1 MMRFGQWC
9 YVSHSVFKRTCNC
22 NVCFVAKE
30 RKEEGRKEGWWGMG
44 RDRLREGE
52 RETDRQTEWLVW
64 YKRLSAREPAGVTH
78 APQGHTMQGLLPPS
92 HSCLWL
98 GIDHWAG
105 VCQKFIFIS
114 ALLTA
119 KTAWWSVRFSI
130 IKCFLLKYLGAKMN
144 TVCSNNDFHSC

>member
-30 RKEEGRKEGWWGMG
+30 RKEEGGKEGGG
-44 RDRLREGE
+44 DEERQIE
-52 RETDRQTEWLVW
+52 RERQKKRQTEWLVR

-78 APQGHTMQGLLPPS
+78 APQGRTMQGLLLPS

-98 GIDHWAG
+98 RTDHWAG

-114 ALLTA
+114 PLLTA

-144 TVCSNNDFHSC
+144 MVCSNNDFHSC